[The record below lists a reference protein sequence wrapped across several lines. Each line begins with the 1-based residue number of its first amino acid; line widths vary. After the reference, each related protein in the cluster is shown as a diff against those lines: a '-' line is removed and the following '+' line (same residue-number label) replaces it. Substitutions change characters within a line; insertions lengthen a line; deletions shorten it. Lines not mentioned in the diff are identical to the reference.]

1 MDGII
6 IIDKPQDYTS
16 FDVVAVMRGLCKQ
29 KKVGHTGT
37 LDPMATGV
45 LPILL
50 GKATRCAPFLEDTD
64 KEYEARFRLGVSTD
78 TQDSTGQVIK
88 TRERKVSREEL
99 EAMLPRFRG
108 EIQQIPPMYSAVQK
122 DGCRLY
128 TLARQGIEVERESR
142 PVTIFRCDLLSFDE
156 DAQEGALLVTC
167 SKGTYIRTLCADLG
181 EALGSYGIMTGLRR
195 TVACGF
201 SLSDALPLEAARE
214 RVAQGGGLE
223 DRLLPIADIFGDKA
237 SVTVSEA
244 QAIRFRNGGAL
255 SLDRTSLRGTQE
267 DGRIYRIFGP
277 AQQFLGLGHADTG
290 RRIIENFTLVL
301 LRIKSM
307 KVITNFSTYVP
318 SEQGISVAIG
328 CFDGL
333 HRAHQAVIG
342 RTVAD
347 RSQGLIPSVFTFHTD
362 CAGLKGAPMLTTNEQ
377 RLSSIETMGV
387 EQVFFPPWK
396 KSKI

>member
-1 MDGII
+1 M
-6 IIDKPQDYTS
+6 
-16 FDVVAVMRGLCKQ
+16 
-29 KKVGHTGT
+29 
-37 LDPMATGV
+37 
-45 LPILL
+45 
-50 GKATRCAPFLEDTD
+50 
-64 KEYEARFRLGVSTD
+64 
-78 TQDSTGQVIK
+78 
-88 TRERKVSREEL
+88 
-99 EAMLPRFRG
+99 
-108 EIQQIPPMYSAVQK
+108 
-122 DGCRLY
+122 Y

-255 SLDRTSLRGTQE
+255 TWIVPACGEPRRTAGSIGSLGQLSSFWVWDRQ
-267 DGRIYRIFGP
+267 P
-277 AQQFLGLGHADTG
+277 G

-377 RLSSIETMGV
+377 RLSSMETMGV
-387 EQVFFPPWK
+387 EQVFFPTLEEVEN
-396 KSKI
+396 